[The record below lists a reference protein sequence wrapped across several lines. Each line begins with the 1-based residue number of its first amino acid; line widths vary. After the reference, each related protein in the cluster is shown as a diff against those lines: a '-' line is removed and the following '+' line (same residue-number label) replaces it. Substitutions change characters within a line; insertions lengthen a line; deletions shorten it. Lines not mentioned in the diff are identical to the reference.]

1 LLGIVLD
8 EENLVM
14 IYTFDIIGVATVLNF
29 FYYQQQM
36 ETNPQRSKAY
46 LGSYQ
51 CSLDSLIQS
60 TELIPQKPN
69 WDWDIVIETMVKFWL
84 THEESIQQWKHELET
99 LGKENLLVARVANVR
114 SLRSEFESLL
124 E

>member
-1 LLGIVLD
+1 
-8 EENLVM
+8 M

>member
-1 LLGIVLD
+1 
-8 EENLVM
+8 M
-14 IYTFDIIGVATVLNF
+14 FYTFDIIGVAPVLNF
-29 FYYQQQM
+29 FYYQQQL
-36 ETNPQRSKAY
+36 EINPQRSKAY

-69 WDWDIVIETMVKFWL
+69 WEWDRVIDTIVKFWL
-84 THEESIQQWKHELET
+84 THEESIRNWKHELET
-99 LGKENLLVARVANVR
+99 LGEENLLVARVANVE
-114 SLRSEFESLL
+114 SLRTEFESLL